1 MNRLIL
7 LSFAAAFTIA
17 ASLVSVAD
25 DTPKDS
31 PKSPRAADFPEGSPK
46 FLTSYAAASAEAKK
60 TGKPMVVVL
69 SATWCAPCQ
78 VNKKKVYPS
87 EEVKP
92 FHDKFVWAYLDADK
106 DENQKLLK
114 EYGAN
119 GIPYIRFVSKDG
131 KSLGSVEGQTKPADF
146 AKKLAAALGQ

>member
-1 MNRLIL
+1 MNRRTL
-7 LSFAAAFTIA
+7 LSLAAAFTFA
-17 ASLVSVAD
+17 APVVS
-25 DTPKDS
+25 
-31 PKSPRAADFPEGSPK
+31 RAADFPEGSPK
-46 FLTSYAAASAEAKK
+46 FHSSYSAASAEAKK
-60 TGKPMVVVL
+60 SGKPMVIVL

-87 EEVKP
+87 DEVKP
-92 FHDKFVWAYLDADK
+92 YHDKFVWAYLDADK

-119 GIPYIRFVSKDG
+119 GIPYIRLVSKDG